1 MNNSRM
7 ETGIPDIFS
16 NSDTVTAKGLDTAP
30 AEEQFSAAHY
40 RYDLPQEL
48 IAQEPLPDRASAR
61 CLIVDTSATTKR
73 NEVVS
78 LTDKHFSDICD
89 YFNAGDVLVLNNT
102 KVIPARAFA
111 HKKGMTPDEE
121 NSVEILFV
129 QYQGG
134 STWKAM
140 ISKPVAAETVLV
152 LNGTA
157 DAEVTIK
164 SCDEEGEV
172 FLDFNSST
180 GWDVLD
186 KIGETPLPPYIQGR
200 GHSEEYISEMY
211 NTVYAKERTSCAAP
225 TAGLHFTPEL
235 LDELKKKG
243 VKVREVTLDVGL
255 GTFKPVVVKD
265 LRNHAMHTEHCFC
278 PADVIKDIN
287 EAHRTHH
294 NVVAVGTTSLRTLA
308 SIPEEVW
315 KNPTDFSTDTNIFIY
330 PGSETAK
337 RVSCIDG
344 LITNFHAPET
354 TLMLLVSVVA
364 GYEPIMAAYKHAV
377 QKKYRFMSF
386 GDGMLI
392 KRTSW
397 NNKASWNNAV
407 DAETKEA

>member
-1 MNNSRM
+1 MNNSKM

-16 NSDTVTAKGLDTAP
+16 NSSTVTAKGLDQAP

-61 CLIVDTSATTKR
+61 CLIVDTASEVASG
-73 NEVVS
+73 EVVH
-78 LTDKHFSDICD
+78 LEDKHFTDICD

-111 HKKGMTPDEE
+111 YKKSTQADEE
-121 NSVEILFV
+121 NTVEILFV

-140 ISKPVAAETVLV
+140 ISKQVEAGTVLV
-152 LNGTA
+152 LNGA
-157 DAEVTIK
+157 DDAEVTIK
-164 SCDEEGEV
+164 SCDDEGEV

-180 GWDVLD
+180 GWDILD

-200 GHSEEYISEMY
+200 GHSEAYISEMY

-235 LDELKKKG
+235 LQALKDKG
-243 VKVREVTLDVGL
+243 VKIREVTLDVGL

-278 PADVIKDIN
+278 PANVIKDIK
-287 EAHRTHH
+287 EARLNHH

-337 RVSCIDG
+337 RVGCIDG

-354 TLMLLVSVVA
+354 TLMMLVSVVA
-364 GYEPIMAAYKHAV
+364 GYDQIMAAYKHAV
-377 QKKYRFMSF
+377 QKRYRFMSF

-392 KRTSW
+392 KRHSW
-397 NNKASWNNAV
+397 SEAGEGE
-407 DAETKEA
+407 AEEA

>member
-1 MNNSRM
+1 MNNSKM

-16 NSDTVTAKGLDTAP
+16 NSSTVTAKGLDQAP

-61 CLIVDTSATTKR
+61 CLIVDTASEVASG
-73 NEVVS
+73 EVVN
-78 LTDKHFSDICD
+78 LEDKHFTDICD

-111 HKKGMTPDEE
+111 YKKGTQADEE
-121 NSVEILFV
+121 NTVEILFV

-140 ISKPVAAETVLV
+140 ISKPVEAGTVLV
-152 LNGTA
+152 LNGA
-157 DAEVTIK
+157 DDAEVTIK
-164 SCDEEGEV
+164 SCDDEGEV

-180 GWDVLD
+180 GWDILD

-200 GHSEEYISEMY
+200 GHSEAYISEMY

-235 LDELKKKG
+235 LQALKDKG
-243 VKVREVTLDVGL
+243 VRVREVTLDVGL

-278 PADVIKDIN
+278 PVNVINDIKQ
-287 EAHRTHH
+287 AHAEGH

-315 KNPTDFSTDTNIFIY
+315 EKPEDFSTDTSIFIY
-330 PGSETAK
+330 PGAETAK
-337 RVSCIDG
+337 RVDCIDG

-354 TLMLLVSVVA
+354 TLMMLVSVVA
-364 GYEPIMAAYKHAV
+364 GYDEIMAAYKHAV
-377 QKKYRFMSF
+377 QKRYRFMSF

-392 KRTSW
+392 KRHSW
-397 NNKASWNNAV
+397 HEAGEGE
-407 DAETKEA
+407 AEEA

>member
-1 MNNSRM
+1 MNNSKM

-16 NSDTVTAKGLDTAP
+16 TSDTVTATGLDEAP
-30 AEEQFSAAHY
+30 VEETFSAAHY

-61 CLIVDTSATTKR
+61 LLIVDTTPGVQLDVESNTYLDVTDDAYVHL
-73 NEVVS
+73 E
-78 LTDKHFSDICD
+78 DKHFTDICD
-89 YFNAGDVLVLNNT
+89 YFHAGDVLVLNNT

-111 HKKGMTPDEE
+111 YKKGTTPDEG
-121 NSVEILFV
+121 NTIEILFT

-134 STWKAM
+134 NSWKAM
-140 ISKPVAAETVLV
+140 VSKPVDANTVLI
-152 LNGTA
+152 LNGTE
-157 DAEVTIK
+157 DAEVVIN

-172 FLDFNSST
+172 FLDFANST

-200 GHSEEYISEMY
+200 GHSEKYISEMY

-235 LDELKKKG
+235 LQALKDKG

-278 PADVIKDIN
+278 LSNVINDIK
-287 EAHRTHH
+287 EAHANGH

-308 SIPEEVW
+308 SIPPEVW
-315 KNPTDFSTDTNIFIY
+315 EKPEDFSTDTSIFIY

-337 RVSCIDG
+337 RVDCIDG

-354 TLMLLVSVVA
+354 TLMMLVSVVA
-364 GYEPIMAAYKHAV
+364 GYDEIMAAYRHAV
-377 QKKYRFMSF
+377 DKKYRFMSF

-392 KRTSW
+392 KRHSW
-397 NNKASWNNAV
+397 KNQ
-407 DAETKEA
+407 EG

>member
-1 MNNSRM
+1 MNNKKM
-7 ETGIPDIFS
+7 ETGVPDIFS
-16 NSDTVTAKGLDTAP
+16 TSKTVTAKGLDTAP
-30 AEEQFSAAHY
+30 EEVQYSSAHY

-61 CLIVDTSATTKR
+61 CLIVDTTVEANR
-73 NEVVS
+73 DGLAVA
-78 LTDKHFSDICD
+78 LADKHFTDICD

-111 HKKGMTPDEE
+111 YKRGTQPDED
-121 NSVEILFV
+121 NTVEILFV

-140 ISKPVAAETVLV
+140 ISKPQEVGTVLI
-152 LNGTA
+152 LNGA
-157 DAEVTIK
+157 DDAEITIK
-164 SCDEEGEV
+164 SCDDEGEV
-172 FLDFNSST
+172 FLDFADSN

-200 GHSEEYISEMY
+200 GHSEAYISEMY

-225 TAGLHFTPEL
+225 TAGLHFTPAL
-235 LDELKKKG
+235 LQALKDKG
-243 VKVREVTLDVGL
+243 VKIREVTLDVGL

-278 PADVIKDIN
+278 PVNVIKDIK
-287 EAHRTHH
+287 EAQLNHH

-330 PGSETAK
+330 PGSESAK
-337 RVSCIDG
+337 RVGCIDG

-354 TLMLLVSVVA
+354 TLMMLVSVVA
-364 GYEPIMAAYKHAV
+364 GYDQIMAAYKHAV
-377 QKKYRFMSF
+377 EKKYRFMSF

-392 KRTSW
+392 KRRSW
-397 NNKASWNNAV
+397 A
-407 DAETKEA
+407 DYAEHVVPDCAKEG

>member
-1 MNNSRM
+1 MNNSKM

-16 NSDTVTAKGLDTAP
+16 NSSTVTAKGLDQAP

-61 CLIVDTSATTKR
+61 CLIVDTASEVASG
-73 NEVVS
+73 EVVH
-78 LTDKHFSDICD
+78 LEDKHFTDICD

-111 HKKGMTPDEE
+111 YKKGTQADAE
-121 NSVEILFV
+121 NTIEILFV

-140 ISKPVAAETVLV
+140 VSKQVEADTVLV
-152 LNGTA
+152 LNGA
-157 DAEVTIK
+157 EDAEVTIK
-164 SCDEEGEV
+164 SCDDEGEV

-180 GWDVLD
+180 GWDILD

-200 GHSEEYISEMY
+200 GHSEAYISEMY

-235 LDELKKKG
+235 LQALKDKG
-243 VKVREVTLDVGL
+243 VKIREVTLDVGL

-278 PADVIKDIN
+278 PANVIKDIK
-287 EAHRTHH
+287 EARLNHH

-315 KNPTDFSTDTNIFIY
+315 ENPTDFSTDTNIFIY
-330 PGSETAK
+330 PGSESAK
-337 RVSCIDG
+337 RVGCIDG

-354 TLMLLVSVVA
+354 TLMMLVSVVA
-364 GYEPIMAAYKHAV
+364 GYDQIMAAYKHAV
-377 QKKYRFMSF
+377 QKRYRFMSF

-392 KRTSW
+392 KRRSW
-397 NNKASWNNAV
+397 TDYAEHAV
-407 DAETKEA
+407 PECDTKW

>member
-1 MNNSRM
+1 MNNSKM

-16 NSDTVTAKGLDTAP
+16 NSSTVTAKGLDQAP
-30 AEEQFSAAHY
+30 AEEQFSSAHY

-61 CLIVDTSATTKR
+61 CLIVDTASEVASG
-73 NEVVS
+73 EVVH
-78 LTDKHFSDICD
+78 LEDKHFTDICD

-111 HKKGMTPDEE
+111 YKKGTQADEE
-121 NSVEILFV
+121 NTIEILFV

-140 ISKPVAAETVLV
+140 VSKQVEADTVLV
-152 LNGTA
+152 LNGA
-157 DAEVTIK
+157 EDAEVTIK
-164 SCDEEGEV
+164 SCDDEGEV

-180 GWDVLD
+180 GWDILD

-200 GHSEEYISEMY
+200 GHSEAYTSEMY

-235 LDELKKKG
+235 LQALKDKG
-243 VKVREVTLDVGL
+243 VKIREVTLDVGL

-278 PADVIKDIN
+278 PANVIKDIK
-287 EAHRTHH
+287 EARLNHH

-315 KNPTDFSTDTNIFIY
+315 ENPTDFSTDTNIFIY
-330 PGSETAK
+330 PGSESAK
-337 RVSCIDG
+337 RVGCIDG

-354 TLMLLVSVVA
+354 TLMMLVSVVA
-364 GYEPIMAAYKHAV
+364 GYDQIMAAYKHAI
-377 QKKYRFMSF
+377 QKRYRFMSF

-392 KRTSW
+392 KRHSW
-397 NNKASWNNAV
+397 S
-407 DAETKEA
+407 EAGEGESEADE

>member
-1 MNNSRM
+1 MNNEKM
-7 ETGIPDIFS
+7 EIGVPDIFS
-16 NSDTVTAKGLDTAP
+16 TSKTVTAKGLDTAP
-30 AEEQFSAAHY
+30 AEEQYSSAHY

-61 CLIVDTSATTKR
+61 CLIVDTTVEANKDGVAV
-73 NEVVS
+73 E
-78 LTDKHFSDICD
+78 LDDKHFTDICD

-111 HKKGMTPDEE
+111 YKKGTQPDED
-121 NSVEILFV
+121 NTVELLFV

-140 ISKPVAAETVLV
+140 ISKPQEVGTVLI
-152 LNGTA
+152 LNGAA
-157 DAEVTIK
+157 DAEITIK
-164 SCDEEGEV
+164 SCDDEGEV
-172 FLDFNSST
+172 FLDFANST

-200 GHSEEYISEMY
+200 GHSESYISEMY

-235 LDELKKKG
+235 LQALKDKG
-243 VKVREVTLDVGL
+243 VKIREVTLDVGL

-278 PADVIKDIN
+278 PVNVINDIKQ
-287 EAHRTHH
+287 AHSEGH

-308 SIPEEVW
+308 SIPDEVW
-315 KNPTDFSTDTNIFIY
+315 EKPEDFSTDTSIFIY
-330 PGSETAK
+330 PGSETEK
-337 RVSCIDG
+337 RVDCIDG

-354 TLMLLVSVVA
+354 TLMMLVSVVA
-364 GYEPIMAAYKHAV
+364 GYDQIMAAYKHAV
-377 QKKYRFMSF
+377 QKRYRFMSF

-392 KRTSW
+392 KRRSW
-397 NNKASWNNAV
+397 S
-407 DAETKEA
+407 ETGKGESEADE

>member
-1 MNNSRM
+1 MNNNKM

-16 NSDTVTAKGLDTAP
+16 NSSTVTAKGLDSSP
-30 AEEQFSAAHY
+30 EEEKFSAAHY
-40 RYDLPQEL
+40 RYELPQEL

-61 CLIVDTSATTKR
+61 CLIVDTATTVSEG
-73 NEVVS
+73 EVVK
-78 LTDKHFSDICD
+78 LTDKHFTDICD

-111 HKKGMTPDEE
+111 YKKGTQPDEE
-121 NSVEILFV
+121 NTVEILFV

-140 ISKPVAAETVLV
+140 ISKPQKEGTVLI
-152 LNGTA
+152 LNGA
-157 DAEVTIK
+157 DDAELAIK
-164 SCDEEGEV
+164 SCDDEGEV
-172 FLDFNSST
+172 FLDFANST
-180 GWDVLD
+180 GWDILD

-235 LDELKKKG
+235 LQALKDKG

-278 PADVIKDIN
+278 PVNVIKDIKQ
-287 EAHRTHH
+287 AHAEGH

-308 SIPEEVW
+308 SIPPEVW
-315 KNPTDFSTDTNIFIY
+315 DNPEDFSTDTNIFIY

-337 RVSCIDG
+337 RVDCIDG

-354 TLMLLVSVVA
+354 TLMMLVSVVA
-364 GYEPIMAAYKHAV
+364 GYDEIMTAYKHAV
-377 QKKYRFMSF
+377 DKKYRFMSF

-392 KRTSW
+392 QRRSW
-397 NNKASWNNAV
+397 
-407 DAETKEA
+407 KEA

>member
-1 MNNSRM
+1 MNNSKM

-16 NSDTVTAKGLDTAP
+16 DSSTVTARGLDETP
-30 AEEQFSAAHY
+30 TEVEFSAAHY

-61 CLIVDTSATTKR
+61 CLIVDTTVEA
-73 NEVVS
+73 NQGEVGVS
-78 LTDKHFSDICD
+78 LDDKHFTDICD
-89 YFNAGDVLVLNNT
+89 YFNSGDVLVLNNT

-111 HKKGMTPDEE
+111 AMKGAEVSPDNTYEL
-121 NSVEILFV
+121 LFV

-134 STWKAM
+134 QTWKAM
-140 ISKPVAAETVLV
+140 ISKPVNAGDVLV
-152 LNGTA
+152 LEGA
-157 DAEVTIK
+157 EGAEVVINT
-164 SCDEEGEV
+164 CDDEGEV
-172 FLDFNSST
+172 FLDFRNST

-200 GHSEEYISEMY
+200 GHSESYISEMY

-235 LDELKKKG
+235 LQALRDTG
-243 VKVREVTLDVGL
+243 VKIREVTLDVGL

-278 PADVIKDIN
+278 PVNVINDIKQ
-287 EAHRTHH
+287 AHAEGH

-308 SIPEEVW
+308 SIPDEVW
-315 KNPTDFSTDTNIFIY
+315 ENPEDFSTDTSIFIY
-330 PGSETAK
+330 PGAETARK
-337 RVSCIDG
+337 VDCIDG

-354 TLMLLVSVVA
+354 TLMMLVSVVA
-364 GYEPIMAAYKHAV
+364 GYDEIMAAYKHAV
-377 QKKYRFMSF
+377 DKKYRFMSF

-392 KRTSW
+392 KRHSW
-397 NNKASWNNAV
+397 KDYFKDGEFKGEEV
-407 DAETKEA
+407 

>member
-1 MNNSRM
+1 MNNSKM

-16 NSDTVTAKGLDTAP
+16 NSSTVTAKGLDQAP

-40 RYDLPQEL
+40 RYDLPQEF

-61 CLIVDTSATTKR
+61 CLIVDTASEVASG
-73 NEVVS
+73 EVVH
-78 LTDKHFSDICD
+78 LEDKHFTDICD

-111 HKKGMTPDEE
+111 YKKGTQADEE
-121 NSVEILFV
+121 NTIEILFV

-140 ISKPVAAETVLV
+140 ISKQVEAGTVLV
-152 LNGTA
+152 LNGA
-157 DAEVTIK
+157 DDAEVTIK
-164 SCDEEGEV
+164 SCDDEGEV

-180 GWDVLD
+180 GWDILD

-200 GHSEEYISEMY
+200 GHSEAYISEMY

-235 LDELKKKG
+235 LQALKDKG
-243 VKVREVTLDVGL
+243 VKIREVTLDVGL

-278 PADVIKDIN
+278 PVNVINDIKQ
-287 EAHRTHH
+287 AHSEGH

-308 SIPEEVW
+308 SIPDEVW
-315 KNPTDFSTDTNIFIY
+315 EKPEDFSTDTSIFIY

-337 RVSCIDG
+337 RVDCIDG

-354 TLMLLVSVVA
+354 TLMMLVSVVA
-364 GYEPIMAAYKHAV
+364 GYNEIMAAYKHAV
-377 QKKYRFMSF
+377 NKRYRFMSF

-392 KRTSW
+392 KRRSW
-397 NNKASWNNAV
+397 SESGNGES
-407 DAETKEA
+407 DAESEKEE

>member
-1 MNNSRM
+1 MNNSKM

-16 NSDTVTAKGLDTAP
+16 NSSTVTAKGLDQAP
-30 AEEQFSAAHY
+30 VEEQFSAAHY

-61 CLIVDTSATTKR
+61 CLIVDTASEVASG
-73 NEVVS
+73 EVVH
-78 LTDKHFSDICD
+78 LEDKHFTDICD

-111 HKKGMTPDEE
+111 YKKGTQADEE
-121 NSVEILFV
+121 NTIEILFV

-140 ISKPVAAETVLV
+140 ISKQVEAGTVLV
-152 LNGTA
+152 LNGA
-157 DAEVTIK
+157 DDAEVTIK
-164 SCDEEGEV
+164 SCDDEGEV

-180 GWDVLD
+180 GWDILD

-200 GHSEEYISEMY
+200 GHSEAYISEMY

-235 LDELKKKG
+235 LQALKDKG
-243 VKVREVTLDVGL
+243 VKIREVTLDVGL

-278 PADVIKDIN
+278 PANVIKDIK
-287 EAHRTHH
+287 EARLNHH

-315 KNPTDFSTDTNIFIY
+315 ENPTDFSTDTNIFIY
-330 PGSETAK
+330 PGSASAK
-337 RVSCIDG
+337 RVGCIDG
-344 LITNFHAPET
+344 LVTNFHAPET
-354 TLMLLVSVVA
+354 TLMMLVSVVA
-364 GYEPIMAAYKHAV
+364 GYDQIMAAYKHAV
-377 QKKYRFMSF
+377 QKRYRFMSF

-397 NNKASWNNAV
+397 SEAGEGESEA
-407 DAETKEA
+407 DA

>member
-1 MNNSRM
+1 MNNNKM

-16 NSDTVTAKGLDTAP
+16 NSDTVTAKGLDNAP
-30 AEEQFSAAHY
+30 AEEQFAAAHY

-61 CLIVDTSATTKR
+61 CLIVDTTIGCAGGEKKVELS
-73 NEVVS
+73 
-78 LTDKHFSDICD
+78 DKHFTDICD

-111 HKKGMTPDEE
+111 HKKGVEPDAD
-121 NSVEILFV
+121 NTVEILFV

-134 STWKAM
+134 PTWKAM
-140 ISKPVAAETVLV
+140 ISKTVDADTVLV
-152 LNGTA
+152 LNGA
-157 DAEVTIK
+157 DDAEVTIK

-235 LDELKKKG
+235 LQALKNKG

-278 PADVIKDIN
+278 PVNVINDIKQ
-287 EAHRTHH
+287 AHAEGH

-308 SIPEEVW
+308 SIPPEVW
-315 KNPTDFSTDTNIFIY
+315 ENPTEFSTDTSIFIY
-330 PGSETAK
+330 PGSETAD
-337 RVSCIDG
+337 RVNCIDG

-354 TLMLLVSVVA
+354 TLMMLVSVVA
-364 GYEPIMAAYKHAV
+364 GYDEIMTAYKHAV
-377 QKKYRFMSF
+377 DKKYRFMSF

-392 KRTSW
+392 KRHSW
-397 NNKASWNNAV
+397 A
-407 DAETKEA
+407 DFAEKKVGE

>member
-1 MNNSRM
+1 MNNSKM

-16 NSDTVTAKGLDTAP
+16 NSSTVTAKGLDQAP

-61 CLIVDTSATTKR
+61 CLIVDTASEVASG
-73 NEVVS
+73 EVVH
-78 LTDKHFSDICD
+78 LEDKHFTDICD

-111 HKKGMTPDEE
+111 YKKGTQADEE
-121 NSVEILFV
+121 NTVEILFV

-140 ISKPVAAETVLV
+140 VSKQVEADTVLV
-152 LNGTA
+152 LNGA
-157 DAEVTIK
+157 DDAEVTIK
-164 SCDEEGEV
+164 SCDDEGEV

-180 GWDVLD
+180 GWDILD

-200 GHSEEYISEMY
+200 GHSEAYISEMY

-235 LDELKKKG
+235 LQALKDKG
-243 VKVREVTLDVGL
+243 VKIREVTLDVGL

-278 PADVIKDIN
+278 PANVIKDIK
-287 EAHRTHH
+287 EARLNHH

-315 KNPTDFSTDTNIFIY
+315 ENPTDFSTDTNIFIY
-330 PGSETAK
+330 PGSESAK
-337 RVSCIDG
+337 RVGCIDG

-354 TLMLLVSVVA
+354 TLMMLVSVVA
-364 GYEPIMAAYKHAV
+364 GYDQIMAAYKHAV
-377 QKKYRFMSF
+377 QKRYRFMSF

-392 KRTSW
+392 KRHSW
-397 NNKASWNNAV
+397 SEAGEGE
-407 DAETKEA
+407 AEEA

>member
-1 MNNSRM
+1 MNNEKM
-7 ETGIPDIFS
+7 ETGVPDIFS
-16 NSDTVTAKGLDTAP
+16 TSKTVTAKGLDTAP
-30 AEEQFSAAHY
+30 AEEQYSSAHY

-61 CLIVDTSATTKR
+61 CLIVDTTAEADK
-73 NEVVS
+73 NGVAVA
-78 LTDKHFSDICD
+78 LDDKHFTDICD

-111 HKKGMTPDEE
+111 YKKGTQPDED
-121 NSVEILFV
+121 NTVEILFV

-140 ISKPVAAETVLV
+140 ISKPQEEGTILI
-152 LNGTA
+152 LNGA
-157 DAEVTIK
+157 DDAELTIK
-164 SCDEEGEV
+164 SCDDEGEV
-172 FLDFNSST
+172 FLDFANSN

-200 GHSEEYISEMY
+200 GHSEAYISEMY

-235 LDELKKKG
+235 LQALKDKG

-278 PADVIKDIN
+278 PVNVIKDIKQ
-287 EAHRTHH
+287 AHAEGR

-308 SIPEEVW
+308 SIPPEVW
-315 KNPTDFSTDTNIFIY
+315 ENPTDFSTDTSIFIY
-330 PGSETAK
+330 PGSETAD
-337 RVSCIDG
+337 RVNCIDG

-354 TLMLLVSVVA
+354 TLMMLVSVVA
-364 GYEPIMAAYKHAV
+364 GYDEIMTAYKHAV
-377 QKKYRFMSF
+377 DKRYRFMSF

-392 KRTSW
+392 KRHSW
-397 NNKASWNNAV
+397 K
-407 DAETKEA
+407 DYLKDGEFKGEEA

>member
-1 MNNSRM
+1 MNNEKM
-7 ETGIPDIFS
+7 ETGVPDIFS
-16 NSDTVTAKGLDTAP
+16 TSKTVTAKGLDTAP
-30 AEEQFSAAHY
+30 AEEQYSSAHY

-61 CLIVDTSATTKR
+61 CLIVDTTVEAGKDG
-73 NEVVS
+73 VAVA
-78 LTDKHFSDICD
+78 LDDKHFTDICD

-111 HKKGMTPDEE
+111 YKKGTQPDEDTT
-121 NSVEILFV
+121 VEILFV

-140 ISKPVAAETVLV
+140 ISKPQEEGTVLI
-152 LNGTA
+152 LNGA
-157 DAEVTIK
+157 DDAELTIK
-164 SCDEEGEV
+164 SCDDEGEV
-172 FLDFNSST
+172 FLDFANSN

-235 LDELKKKG
+235 LQALKDKG

-278 PADVIKDIN
+278 PVNVIKDIKQ
-287 EAHRTHH
+287 AHAEGH

-308 SIPEEVW
+308 SIPPEVW
-315 KNPTDFSTDTNIFIY
+315 ENPTEFPTDTSIFIY
-330 PGSETAK
+330 PGSETAD
-337 RVSCIDG
+337 RVNCIDG

-354 TLMLLVSVVA
+354 TLMMLVSVVA
-364 GYEPIMAAYKHAV
+364 GYDEIMTAYKHAV
-377 QKKYRFMSF
+377 DKRYRFMSF

-392 KRTSW
+392 KRHSW
-397 NNKASWNNAV
+397 K
-407 DAETKEA
+407 DYLKDGEFKGEEA

>member
-1 MNNSRM
+1 MNNSKM

-16 NSDTVTAKGLDTAP
+16 NSSTVTAKGLDQAP
-30 AEEQFSAAHY
+30 AEEQFSSAHY

-61 CLIVDTSATTKR
+61 CLIVDTASEVASG
-73 NEVVS
+73 EVVN
-78 LTDKHFSDICD
+78 LEDKHFTDICD

-111 HKKGMTPDEE
+111 YKKGTQADEE
-121 NSVEILFV
+121 NTVEILFV

-140 ISKPVAAETVLV
+140 VSKQVEAGTVLV
-152 LNGTA
+152 LNGA
-157 DAEVTIK
+157 EDAEVTIK
-164 SCDEEGEV
+164 SCDDEGEV

-200 GHSEEYISEMY
+200 GHSEAYISEMY

-235 LDELKKKG
+235 LQALKDKG
-243 VKVREVTLDVGL
+243 VKIREVTLDVGL

-278 PADVIKDIN
+278 PANVIKDIK
-287 EAHRTHH
+287 EARLNHH

-315 KNPTDFSTDTNIFIY
+315 ENPTDFSTDTNIFIY
-330 PGSETAK
+330 PGSESAK
-337 RVSCIDG
+337 RVGCIDG

-354 TLMLLVSVVA
+354 TLMMLVSVVA
-364 GYEPIMAAYKHAV
+364 GYDQIMAAYKHAV
-377 QKKYRFMSF
+377 QKRYRFMSF

-392 KRTSW
+392 KRHSW
-397 NNKASWNNAV
+397 SEAGEGESEA
-407 DAETKEA
+407 DA

>member
-1 MNNSRM
+1 MNNSKM

-16 NSDTVTAKGLDTAP
+16 NSSTVTAKGLDQAP
-30 AEEQFSAAHY
+30 VEEQFSAAHY

-61 CLIVDTSATTKR
+61 CLIVDTASEVASG
-73 NEVVS
+73 EVVH
-78 LTDKHFSDICD
+78 LEDKHFTDICD

-111 HKKGMTPDEE
+111 YKKGTQADEE
-121 NSVEILFV
+121 NTIEILFV

-140 ISKPVAAETVLV
+140 VSKQVEADTVLV
-152 LNGTA
+152 LNGA
-157 DAEVTIK
+157 EDAEVTIK
-164 SCDEEGEV
+164 SCDDEGEV

-180 GWDVLD
+180 GWDILD

-200 GHSEEYISEMY
+200 GHSEAYISEMY

-235 LDELKKKG
+235 LQALKDKG
-243 VKVREVTLDVGL
+243 VKIREVTLDVGL

-278 PADVIKDIN
+278 PANVIKDIK
-287 EAHRTHH
+287 EARLNHH

-308 SIPEEVW
+308 SIPEDVW
-315 KNPTDFSTDTNIFIY
+315 ENPTDFSTDTNIFIY
-330 PGSETAK
+330 PGSESEK
-337 RVSCIDG
+337 RVGCIDG

-354 TLMLLVSVVA
+354 TLMMLVSVVA
-364 GYEPIMAAYKHAV
+364 GYDQIMAAYKHAV
-377 QKKYRFMSF
+377 QKRYRFMSF

-397 NNKASWNNAV
+397 S
-407 DAETKEA
+407 EAGEAQEEEA

>member
-1 MNNSRM
+1 MNNEKM
-7 ETGIPDIFS
+7 EIGVPDIFS
-16 NSDTVTAKGLDTAP
+16 TSKTVTAKGLDTAP
-30 AEEQFSAAHY
+30 AEEQYSSAHY

-61 CLIVDTSATTKR
+61 CLIVDTTVESNKDGVAVAL
-73 NEVVS
+73 E
-78 LTDKHFSDICD
+78 DKHFTDICD
-89 YFNAGDVLVLNNT
+89 YFNPGDVLVLNNT

-111 HKKGMTPDEE
+111 YKKGTQPDED
-121 NSVEILFV
+121 NTVEILFV

-140 ISKPVAAETVLV
+140 ISKPQEEGTVLI
-152 LNGTA
+152 LNGA
-157 DAEVTIK
+157 DDAEITIK
-164 SCDEEGEV
+164 SCDDEGEV
-172 FLDFNSST
+172 FLDFSNSN

-200 GHSEEYISEMY
+200 GHSEKYISEMY

-235 LDELKKKG
+235 LQALKDKG
-243 VKVREVTLDVGL
+243 VKIREVTLDVGL

-278 PADVIKDIN
+278 PVNVINDIKQ
-287 EAHRTHH
+287 AHSEGH

-308 SIPEEVW
+308 SIPDEVW
-315 KNPTDFSTDTNIFIY
+315 EKPEDFSTDTSIFIY

-337 RVSCIDG
+337 RVDCIDG

-354 TLMLLVSVVA
+354 TLMMLVSVVA
-364 GYEPIMAAYKHAV
+364 GYDQIMAAYKHAV
-377 QKKYRFMSF
+377 QKRYRFMSF

-392 KRTSW
+392 KRRSW
-397 NNKASWNNAV
+397 ADYVEHAV
-407 DAETKEA
+407 PECDMEG

>member
-1 MNNSRM
+1 MNNSKM

-16 NSDTVTAKGLDTAP
+16 NSSTVTAKGLDQAP

-61 CLIVDTSATTKR
+61 CLIVDTASEVASG
-73 NEVVS
+73 EVVN
-78 LTDKHFSDICD
+78 LEDKHFTDICD

-111 HKKGMTPDEE
+111 YKKGTQADEE
-121 NSVEILFV
+121 NTVEILFV

-140 ISKPVAAETVLV
+140 ISKQVEAGTVLV
-152 LNGTA
+152 LNGA
-157 DAEVTIK
+157 DDAEVTIK
-164 SCDEEGEV
+164 SCDDEGEV

-180 GWDVLD
+180 GWDILD

-200 GHSEEYISEMY
+200 GHSEAYISEMY

-235 LDELKKKG
+235 LQALKDKG
-243 VKVREVTLDVGL
+243 VRVREVTLDVGL

-278 PADVIKDIN
+278 PVNVINDIKQ
-287 EAHRTHH
+287 AHAEGH

-315 KNPTDFSTDTNIFIY
+315 EKPEDFSTDTSIFIY
-330 PGSETAK
+330 PGAETAR
-337 RVSCIDG
+337 RVDCIDG

-354 TLMLLVSVVA
+354 TLMMLVSVVA
-364 GYEPIMAAYKHAV
+364 GYDEIMAAYKHAV
-377 QKKYRFMSF
+377 QKRYRFMSF

-392 KRTSW
+392 KRHSW
-397 NNKASWNNAV
+397 HEAGEGE
-407 DAETKEA
+407 AEEA

>member
-1 MNNSRM
+1 MNNSKM

-16 NSDTVTAKGLDTAP
+16 DSSTVTAVGLDSAP
-30 AEEQFSAAHY
+30 TEEQFSAAHY

-61 CLIVDTSATTKR
+61 CLIVDTTAGVKTTGVE
-73 NEVVS
+73 NVW
-78 LTDKHFSDICD
+78 LTDKHFTDICD
-89 YFNAGDVLVLNNT
+89 YFHEGDVLVLNNT

-111 HKKGMTPDEE
+111 YLKGAEQSAVTA
-121 NSVEILFV
+121 VEFLFT
-129 QYQGG
+129 QYEGG
-134 STWKAM
+134 SSWKAM
-140 ISKPVAAETVLV
+140 ISKPVEAGAVFV
-152 LNGTA
+152 LNGTD
-157 DAEVTIK
+157 DAEVEIE

-172 FLDFNSST
+172 FLKFNSST

-225 TAGLHFTPEL
+225 TAGLHFTPEI
-235 LDELKKKG
+235 LDELRAKG

-265 LRNHAMHTEHCFC
+265 LRNHAMHTEHCYC
-278 PADVIKDIN
+278 PESVIRDIN
-287 EAHRTHH
+287 QAHETGH

-315 KNPTDFSTDTNIFIY
+315 KNPRDFSTDTSIFIY
-330 PGSETAK
+330 PGSGNEKAVDCVT
-337 RVSCIDG
+337 G

-354 TLMLLVSVVA
+354 TLMMLVSVVA
-364 GYEPIMAAYKHAV
+364 GYDEIMTAYKHAV
-377 QKKYRFMSF
+377 NKKYRFMSF

-392 KRTSW
+392 KRPTW
-397 NNKASWNNAV
+397 
-407 DAETKEA
+407 KEV

>member
-1 MNNSRM
+1 MNNSKM

-16 NSDTVTAKGLDTAP
+16 NSSTVTAKGLDQAP

-61 CLIVDTSATTKR
+61 CLIVDAASAIAEG
-73 NEVVS
+73 EVVN
-78 LTDKHFSDICD
+78 LDDKHFTDICD
-89 YFNAGDVLVLNNT
+89 YFSAGDVLVLNNT

-111 HKKGMTPDEE
+111 YKKGTQADEE
-121 NSVEILFV
+121 NTVEILFI

-140 ISKPVAAETVLV
+140 ISKQVEADTVLV
-152 LNGTA
+152 LNGA
-157 DAEVTIK
+157 DDAEVTIK
-164 SCDEEGEV
+164 SCDAEGEV

-180 GWDVLD
+180 GWDILD

-200 GHSEEYISEMY
+200 GHSEAYISEMY

-235 LDELKKKG
+235 LQALKDKG
-243 VKVREVTLDVGL
+243 VKVRDVTLDVGL

-278 PADVIKDIN
+278 PVNVINDIKQ
-287 EAHRTHH
+287 AHAEGH

-315 KNPTDFSTDTNIFIY
+315 EKPEDFSTDTSIFIY
-330 PGSETAK
+330 PGAETAK
-337 RVSCIDG
+337 RVDCVDG

-354 TLMLLVSVVA
+354 TLMMLVSVVA
-364 GYEPIMAAYKHAV
+364 GYNEIMAAYKHAV
-377 QKKYRFMSF
+377 QKRYRFMSF

-392 KRTSW
+392 KRRSW
-397 NNKASWNNAV
+397 H
-407 DAETKEA
+407 EAGEGQSEEA

>member
-1 MNNSRM
+1 MNNSKM

-16 NSDTVTAKGLDTAP
+16 NSSTVTAKGLDQAP

-61 CLIVDTSATTKR
+61 CLIVDTASEVASG
-73 NEVVS
+73 EVVN
-78 LTDKHFSDICD
+78 LEDKHFTDICD

-111 HKKGMTPDEE
+111 YKKGTQADEE
-121 NSVEILFV
+121 NTVEILFV

-140 ISKPVAAETVLV
+140 ISKQVEAGTVLV
-152 LNGTA
+152 LNGA
-157 DAEVTIK
+157 DDAEVTIK
-164 SCDEEGEV
+164 SCDDEGEV

-180 GWDVLD
+180 GWDILD

-200 GHSEEYISEMY
+200 GHSEAYISEMY

-235 LDELKKKG
+235 LQALKDKG
-243 VKVREVTLDVGL
+243 VRVREVTLDVGL

-278 PADVIKDIN
+278 PVNVINDIKQ
-287 EAHRTHH
+287 AHAEGH

-315 KNPTDFSTDTNIFIY
+315 EKPEDFSTDTSIFIY
-330 PGSETAK
+330 PGAETAK
-337 RVSCIDG
+337 RVDCIDG

-354 TLMLLVSVVA
+354 TLMMLVSVVA
-364 GYEPIMAAYKHAV
+364 GYDEIMAAYKHAV
-377 QKKYRFMSF
+377 QKRYRFMSF

-392 KRTSW
+392 KRRSW
-397 NNKASWNNAV
+397 HEAGEGE
-407 DAETKEA
+407 AEEA

>member
-1 MNNSRM
+1 MNNSKM

-16 NSDTVTAKGLDTAP
+16 NSSTVTAKGLDQAP

-61 CLIVDTSATTKR
+61 CLIVDTASEVASG
-73 NEVVS
+73 EVVH
-78 LTDKHFSDICD
+78 LEDKHFTDICD

-111 HKKGMTPDEE
+111 YKKGTQADEE
-121 NSVEILFV
+121 NTVEILFV

-140 ISKPVAAETVLV
+140 ISKQVEADTVLV
-152 LNGTA
+152 LNGA
-157 DAEVTIK
+157 DDAEVTIK
-164 SCDEEGEV
+164 SCDDEGEV

-180 GWDVLD
+180 GWDILD

-200 GHSEEYISEMY
+200 GHSEAYISEMY

-235 LDELKKKG
+235 LQALKDKG
-243 VKVREVTLDVGL
+243 VKIREVTLDVGL

-278 PADVIKDIN
+278 PVNVINDIKQ
-287 EAHRTHH
+287 AHAEGH

-315 KNPTDFSTDTNIFIY
+315 ENPEDFSTDTSIFIY
-330 PGSETAK
+330 PGAETAK
-337 RVSCIDG
+337 RVDCIDG

-354 TLMLLVSVVA
+354 TLMMLVSVVA
-364 GYEPIMAAYKHAV
+364 GYDEIMAAYKHAV
-377 QKKYRFMSF
+377 QKRYRFMSF

-392 KRTSW
+392 KRHSW
-397 NNKASWNNAV
+397 HEAGEGE
-407 DAETKEA
+407 AEEA

>member
-1 MNNSRM
+1 MNNSKM

-16 NSDTVTAKGLDTAP
+16 NSSTVTAKGLDQAP

-61 CLIVDTSATTKR
+61 CLIVDTASEVASG
-73 NEVVS
+73 EVVH
-78 LTDKHFSDICD
+78 LEDKHFTDICD

-111 HKKGMTPDEE
+111 YKKGTQADEE
-121 NSVEILFV
+121 NTVEILFV

-140 ISKPVAAETVLV
+140 ISKQVEADTVLV
-152 LNGTA
+152 LNGA
-157 DAEVTIK
+157 DDAEVTIK
-164 SCDEEGEV
+164 SCDDEGEV

-180 GWDVLD
+180 GWDILD

-200 GHSEEYISEMY
+200 GHSEAYISEMY

-235 LDELKKKG
+235 LQALKDKG
-243 VKVREVTLDVGL
+243 VKIREVTLDVGL

-278 PADVIKDIN
+278 PANVIKDIK
-287 EAHRTHH
+287 EARLNHH

-315 KNPTDFSTDTNIFIY
+315 ENPTDFSTDTNIFIY
-330 PGSETAK
+330 PGSESAK
-337 RVSCIDG
+337 RVGCIDG

-354 TLMLLVSVVA
+354 TLMMLVSVVA
-364 GYEPIMAAYKHAV
+364 GYDQIMAAYKHAV
-377 QKKYRFMSF
+377 QKRYRFMSF

-392 KRTSW
+392 KRHSW
-397 NNKASWNNAV
+397 SEAGEGE
-407 DAETKEA
+407 AEEA

>member
-1 MNNSRM
+1 M

-16 NSDTVTAKGLDTAP
+16 DSSTVTAKGLDQAP

-40 RYDLPQEL
+40 RYELPQEL

-61 CLIVDTSATTKR
+61 CLIVDTTGS
-73 NEVVS
+73 EVK
-78 LTDKHFSDICD
+78 LDDKHFTDICD
-89 YFNAGDVLVLNNT
+89 YFQSGDVLVLNNT

-111 HKKGMTPDEE
+111 YKKGTQPDEE
-121 NSVEILFV
+121 NTVEILFV

-140 ISKPVAAETVLV
+140 ISKTVDVDTVLV
-152 LNGTA
+152 LNGA
-157 DAEVTIK
+157 DDAEVTIK
-164 SCDEEGEV
+164 SCDDEGEV

-186 KIGETPLPPYIQGR
+186 AIGETPLPPYIQGR

-235 LDELKKKG
+235 LQALKDKG

-278 PADVIKDIN
+278 PVNVINDIKQ
-287 EAHRTHH
+287 AHAEGH

-308 SIPEEVW
+308 SIPPEVW
-315 KNPTDFSTDTNIFIY
+315 ENPSEFSTDTSIFIY
-330 PGSETAK
+330 PGSETAD
-337 RVSCIDG
+337 RVNCIDG

-354 TLMLLVSVVA
+354 TLMMLVSVVA
-364 GYEPIMAAYKHAV
+364 GYDQIMAAYKHAV
-377 QKKYRFMSF
+377 NKKYRFMSF

-392 KRTSW
+392 KRKSW
-397 NNKASWNNAV
+397 
-407 DAETKEA
+407 KEA

>member
-1 MNNSRM
+1 MNNSKM

-16 NSDTVTAKGLDTAP
+16 NSSTVTAKGLDQAP

-61 CLIVDTSATTKR
+61 CLIVDTASEVASG
-73 NEVVS
+73 EVVN
-78 LTDKHFSDICD
+78 LDDKHFTDICD

-111 HKKGMTPDEE
+111 YKKGTQADEE
-121 NSVEILFV
+121 NTVEILFV

-140 ISKPVAAETVLV
+140 ISKQVEAGTVLV
-152 LNGTA
+152 LNGA
-157 DAEVTIK
+157 DDAEVTIK
-164 SCDEEGEV
+164 SCDDEGEV

-180 GWDVLD
+180 GWDILD

-200 GHSEEYISEMY
+200 GHSEAYISEMY

-235 LDELKKKG
+235 LQALKDKG
-243 VKVREVTLDVGL
+243 VRVREVTLDVGL

-278 PADVIKDIN
+278 PVNVINDIKQ
-287 EAHRTHH
+287 AHAEGH

-315 KNPTDFSTDTNIFIY
+315 EKPEDFSTDTSIFIY
-330 PGSETAK
+330 PGAETAK
-337 RVSCIDG
+337 RVDCIDG

-354 TLMLLVSVVA
+354 TLMMLVSVVA
-364 GYEPIMAAYKHAV
+364 GYDEIMAAYKHAV
-377 QKKYRFMSF
+377 QKRYRFMSF

-392 KRTSW
+392 KRHSW
-397 NNKASWNNAV
+397 HEAGEGQ
-407 DAETKEA
+407 AEEA

>member
-1 MNNSRM
+1 MNNSKM

-16 NSDTVTAKGLDTAP
+16 DSSTVTAKGLDQAP

-40 RYDLPQEL
+40 RYELPQEL

-61 CLIVDTSATTKR
+61 CLIVDTTGS
-73 NEVVS
+73 EVK
-78 LTDKHFSDICD
+78 LDDKHFTDICD
-89 YFNAGDVLVLNNT
+89 YFQSGDVLVLNNT

-111 HKKGMTPDEE
+111 YKKGTQPDEE
-121 NSVEILFV
+121 NTVEILFV

-140 ISKPVAAETVLV
+140 ISKTVDVDTVLV
-152 LNGTA
+152 LNGA
-157 DAEVTIK
+157 DDAEVTIK
-164 SCDEEGEV
+164 SCDDEGEV

-186 KIGETPLPPYIQGR
+186 AIGETPLPPYIQGR

-235 LDELKKKG
+235 LQALKDKG

-278 PADVIKDIN
+278 PVNVINDIKQ
-287 EAHRTHH
+287 AHAEGH

-308 SIPEEVW
+308 SIPPEVW
-315 KNPTDFSTDTNIFIY
+315 ENPSEFSTDTSIFIY
-330 PGSETAK
+330 PGSETAD
-337 RVSCIDG
+337 RVNCIDG

-354 TLMLLVSVVA
+354 TLMMLVSVVA
-364 GYEPIMAAYKHAV
+364 GYDQIMAAYKHAV
-377 QKKYRFMSF
+377 EKKYRFMSF

-392 KRTSW
+392 KRHSW
-397 NNKASWNNAV
+397 
-407 DAETKEA
+407 KEV

>member
-1 MNNSRM
+1 MNNSKM

-16 NSDTVTAKGLDTAP
+16 NSSTVTAKGLDQAP

-61 CLIVDTSATTKR
+61 CLIVDTASEVASG
-73 NEVVS
+73 EVVH
-78 LTDKHFSDICD
+78 LEDKHFTDICD

-111 HKKGMTPDEE
+111 YKKGTQADEE
-121 NSVEILFV
+121 STVEILFV

-140 ISKPVAAETVLV
+140 ISKQVEAGTILV
-152 LNGTA
+152 LNGA
-157 DAEVTIK
+157 DDAEVTIK
-164 SCDEEGEV
+164 SCDDEGEV

-180 GWDVLD
+180 GWDILD

-200 GHSEEYISEMY
+200 GHSEAYISEMY

-235 LDELKKKG
+235 LQALKDKG
-243 VKVREVTLDVGL
+243 VKIREVTLDVGL

-278 PADVIKDIN
+278 PANVIKDIK
-287 EAHRTHH
+287 EARLNHH

-315 KNPTDFSTDTNIFIY
+315 ENPTDFSTDTNIFIY
-330 PGSETAK
+330 PGSESAK
-337 RVSCIDG
+337 RVGCIDG

-354 TLMLLVSVVA
+354 TLMMLVSVVA
-364 GYEPIMAAYKHAV
+364 GYDQIMAAYKHAV
-377 QKKYRFMSF
+377 QKRYRFMSF

-397 NNKASWNNAV
+397 SEAGEAQ
-407 DAETKEA
+407 AEEA

>member
-1 MNNSRM
+1 MNNSKM

-16 NSDTVTAKGLDTAP
+16 NSSTVTAKGLDQAP
-30 AEEQFSAAHY
+30 VEEQFSAAHY

-61 CLIVDTSATTKR
+61 CLIVDTASEVASG
-73 NEVVS
+73 EVVH
-78 LTDKHFSDICD
+78 LEDKHFTDICD

-111 HKKGMTPDEE
+111 YKKGTQADEE
-121 NSVEILFV
+121 NTIEILFV

-140 ISKPVAAETVLV
+140 VSKQVEADTVLV
-152 LNGTA
+152 LNGA
-157 DAEVTIK
+157 EDAEVTIK
-164 SCDEEGEV
+164 SCDDEGEV

-180 GWDVLD
+180 GWDILD

-200 GHSEEYISEMY
+200 GHSEAYISEMY

-235 LDELKKKG
+235 IQALKDKG
-243 VKVREVTLDVGL
+243 VKIREVTLDVGL

-278 PADVIKDIN
+278 PANVIKDIK
-287 EAHRTHH
+287 EARLNHH

-308 SIPEEVW
+308 SIPEDVW
-315 KNPTDFSTDTNIFIY
+315 ENPTDFSTDTNIFIY
-330 PGSETAK
+330 PGSESEK
-337 RVSCIDG
+337 RVGCIDG

-354 TLMLLVSVVA
+354 TLMMLVSVVA
-364 GYEPIMAAYKHAV
+364 GYDQIMAAYKHAV
-377 QKKYRFMSF
+377 QKRYRFMSF

-397 NNKASWNNAV
+397 S
-407 DAETKEA
+407 EAGEAQEEEA

>member
-1 MNNSRM
+1 MNNSKM

-16 NSDTVTAKGLDTAP
+16 NSSTVTAKGLDQAP

-61 CLIVDTSATTKR
+61 CLIVDTAAEVAEG
-73 NEVVS
+73 EVVS
-78 LTDKHFSDICD
+78 LDDKHFTDICD

-111 HKKGMTPDEE
+111 YKKGTQADEE
-121 NSVEILFV
+121 NTVEILFV

-140 ISKPVAAETVLV
+140 ISKQVEADTVLV
-152 LNGTA
+152 LNGA
-157 DAEVTIK
+157 DDAEVTIK
-164 SCDEEGEV
+164 SCDDEGEV

-180 GWDVLD
+180 GWDILD

-200 GHSEEYISEMY
+200 GHSEAYISEMY

-235 LDELKKKG
+235 LQALKDKG

-278 PADVIKDIN
+278 PVNVINDIKQ
-287 EAHRTHH
+287 AHAEGH

-315 KNPTDFSTDTNIFIY
+315 EKPEDFSTDTSIFIY
-330 PGSETAK
+330 PGAETAK
-337 RVSCIDG
+337 RVDCIDG

-354 TLMLLVSVVA
+354 TLMMLVSVVA
-364 GYEPIMAAYKHAV
+364 GYDEIMAAYKHAV
-377 QKKYRFMSF
+377 QKRYRFMSF

-392 KRTSW
+392 KRHSW
-397 NNKASWNNAV
+397 H
-407 DAETKEA
+407 EAGEGQSEEA

>member
-1 MNNSRM
+1 MNNSKM

-16 NSDTVTAKGLDTAP
+16 NSSTVTAKGLDQAP

-61 CLIVDTSATTKR
+61 CLIVDTASEVASS
-73 NEVVS
+73 EVVH
-78 LTDKHFSDICD
+78 LEDKHFTDICD

-111 HKKGMTPDEE
+111 YKKGTQADEE
-121 NSVEILFV
+121 NTVEILFV

-140 ISKPVAAETVLV
+140 ISKQVEAGTVLV
-152 LNGTA
+152 LNGA
-157 DAEVTIK
+157 DDAEVTIK
-164 SCDEEGEV
+164 SCDDEGEV

-180 GWDVLD
+180 GWDILD

-200 GHSEEYISEMY
+200 GHSEAYISEMY

-235 LDELKKKG
+235 LQALKDKG
-243 VKVREVTLDVGL
+243 VRVREVTLDVGL

-278 PADVIKDIN
+278 PVNVINDIKQ
-287 EAHRTHH
+287 AHAEGH

-315 KNPTDFSTDTNIFIY
+315 EKPEDFSTDTSIFIY
-330 PGSETAK
+330 PGAETAK
-337 RVSCIDG
+337 RVDCIDG

-354 TLMLLVSVVA
+354 TLMMLVSVVA
-364 GYEPIMAAYKHAV
+364 GYDEIMAAYKHAV
-377 QKKYRFMSF
+377 QKRYRFMSF

-392 KRTSW
+392 KRHSW
-397 NNKASWNNAV
+397 HEAGESE
-407 DAETKEA
+407 AEEA